1 MILKCEN
8 LKKSYGDF
16 CAIRKINYSFTP
28 GVYGLLGPNGAG
40 KSTWMKLLTA
50 SLKPTK
56 GQILCDEM
64 SIYDNINEYVG
75 KIGYVPQNQNMFP
88 YFTGY
93 KFMMYMATLKGV
105 KKEVARKQIPELLK
119 CVNMEVM
126 GKQKIKT
133 YSGGMKQRVLIAQ
146 ALLNDPKILI
156 LDEPTAGLD
165 PKERIRIRNFI
176 SEIAEDKIVLISTH
190 VVSDIEFIAKEIIL
204 LKSGKVVSHDTCNNL
219 IKEIENKVYEI
230 EIGKDDLKYFQ
241 KNYRVSNLYHSDDK
255 IIVRTVTDNPP
266 ESYSLSPVNPTLED
280 LYLYIFEQRL

>member
-1 MILKCEN
+1 MLYMEILFLKTKRKNYLKGSKRMILKCEN

-28 GVYGLLGPNGAG
+28 LVYGLLGPNGAG

-64 SIYDNINEYVG
+64 SIYDSVDENVE

-119 CVNMEVM
+119 CVYMEVM

-133 YSGGMKQRVLIAQ
+133 FSGGMKQ
-146 ALLNDPKILI
+146 
-156 LDEPTAGLD
+156 
-165 PKERIRIRNFI
+165 
-176 SEIAEDKIVLISTH
+176 
-190 VVSDIEFIAKEIIL
+190 
-204 LKSGKVVSHDTCNNL
+204 
-219 IKEIENKVYEI
+219 
-230 EIGKDDLKYFQ
+230 
-241 KNYRVSNLYHSDDK
+241 
-255 IIVRTVTDNPP
+255 
-266 ESYSLSPVNPTLED
+266 
-280 LYLYIFEQRL
+280 

>member
-64 SIYDNINEYVG
+64 SIYDNIDEYVG

-133 YSGGMKQRVLIAQ
+133 YSGGMKL
-146 ALLNDPKILI
+146 
-156 LDEPTAGLD
+156 
-165 PKERIRIRNFI
+165 F
-176 SEIAEDKIVLISTH
+176 
-190 VVSDIEFIAKEIIL
+190 
-204 LKSGKVVSHDTCNNL
+204 
-219 IKEIENKVYEI
+219 
-230 EIGKDDLKYFQ
+230 
-241 KNYRVSNLYHSDDK
+241 
-255 IIVRTVTDNPP
+255 
-266 ESYSLSPVNPTLED
+266 
-280 LYLYIFEQRL
+280 

>member
-1 MILKCEN
+1 MLYMEILFLKTKRKNYLKGSKRMILKCEN

-28 GVYGLLGPNGAG
+28 GVYGLLGP
-40 KSTWMKLLTA
+40 
-50 SLKPTK
+50 K

-133 YSGGMKQRVLIAQ
+133 YSGGMKQRLLIAQ
-146 ALLNDPKILI
+146 AFLGDPKVVFM
-156 LDEPTAGLD
+156 DEPTAGLD
-165 PKERIRIRNFI
+165 PKERIRIRNLI
-176 SEIAEDKIVLISTH
+176 SEMEKL
-190 VVSDIEFIAKEIIL
+190 F
-204 LKSGKVVSHDTCNNL
+204 
-219 IKEIENKVYEI
+219 
-230 EIGKDDLKYFQ
+230 
-241 KNYRVSNLYHSDDK
+241 
-255 IIVRTVTDNPP
+255 
-266 ESYSLSPVNPTLED
+266 
-280 LYLYIFEQRL
+280 

>member
-1 MILKCEN
+1 MLYMEILFLKTKRKNYLKGSKRMILKCEN

-133 YSGGMKQRVLIAQ
+133 YSGGMKQRLLIAQ
-146 ALLNDPKILI
+146 AFLGDPKVVFM
-156 LDEPTAGLD
+156 DEPTAGLD
-165 PKERIRIRNFI
+165 PKERIRIRN
-176 SEIAEDKIVLISTH
+176 LISGNGTW
-190 VVSDIEFIAKEIIL
+190 
-204 LKSGKVVSHDTCNNL
+204 
-219 IKEIENKVYEI
+219 
-230 EIGKDDLKYFQ
+230 
-241 KNYRVSNLYHSDDK
+241 KNCFDSYAYRIRCGIHFKRNFAFKTWGNYWK
-255 IIVRTVTDNPP
+255 R
-266 ESYSLSPVNPTLED
+266 
-280 LYLYIFEQRL
+280 

>member
-133 YSGGMKQRVLIAQ
+133 YSGGMKQRLLIAQ
-146 ALLNDPKILI
+146 AFLGDPKVVFM
-156 LDEPTAGLD
+156 DEPTAGLD
-165 PKERIRIRNFI
+165 PKERIRIRNLI
-176 SEIAEDKIVLISTH
+176 SEMALGKIVLIATH
-190 VVSDIEFIAKEIIL
+190 IVSDVE
-204 LKSGKVVSHDTCNNL
+204 
-219 IKEIENKVYEI
+219 
-230 EIGKDDLKYFQ
+230 
-241 KNYRVSNLYHSDDK
+241 
-255 IIVRTVTDNPP
+255 
-266 ESYSLSPVNPTLED
+266 
-280 LYLYIFEQRL
+280 YIS

>member
-1 MILKCEN
+1 MLYMEILFLKTKRKNYLKGSKRMILKCEN

-119 CVNMEVM
+119 CVN
-126 GKQKIKT
+126 
-133 YSGGMKQRVLIAQ
+133 
-146 ALLNDPKILI
+146 
-156 LDEPTAGLD
+156 
-165 PKERIRIRNFI
+165 IRNLI
-176 SEIAEDKIVLISTH
+176 SEMALGKIVLIATH
-190 VVSDIEFIAKEIIL
+190 IVSDVEYISKEILL
-204 LKSGKVVSHDTCNNL
+204 LKHGEIIGSGNPESLEKELYGVVYEKKVTVEQL
-219 IKEIENKVYEI
+219 KEIQDKYLVAGIREEGNQVVVRYLDSKSDEETTVWPTLDDVY
-230 EIGKDDLKYFQ
+230 
-241 KNYRVSNLYHSDDK
+241 LYHFYK
-255 IIVRTVTDNPP
+255 
-266 ESYSLSPVNPTLED
+266 E
-280 LYLYIFEQRL
+280 